1 MVDELDI
8 RARVKVQV
16 FGISVRKGSRL
27 RRLYAIKHFGLRP
40 FDHCHKSLVW
50 NPSRQDAEDE

>member
-16 FGISVRKGSRL
+16 SGISVRKGSGL
-27 RRLYAIKHFGLRP
+27 RRLYTR
-40 FDHCHKSLVW
+40 
-50 NPSRQDAEDE
+50 